1 MIMDLP
7 KTFNDQEVHFDDSGP
22 YLKVNLKCIKCGLTE
37 EGTKRISVV
46 DGKYTKV
53 KGTVYDSSV
62 IKPTKARGSEFI
74 HTKSCPKTDPAEI
87 NQATEWEDENAGNVE
102 VEASQIEQLIK
113 YAEEVSLNDTDPASH
128 PVNELYFVRDQEELL
143 KEIETLKATQTKLP
157 FEAETI
163 IELVSLLD
171 PRNKDIS
178 DSFARGAAWLFGR
191 EIIEKL
197 TKQ

>member
-1 MIMDLP
+1 
-7 KTFNDQEVHFDDSGP
+7 
-22 YLKVNLKCIKCGLTE
+22 
-37 EGTKRISVV
+37 
-46 DGKYTKV
+46 
-53 KGTVYDSSV
+53 
-62 IKPTKARGSEFI
+62 
-74 HTKSCPKTDPAEI
+74 
-87 NQATEWEDENAGNVE
+87 
-102 VEASQIEQLIK
+102 
-113 YAEEVSLNDTDPASH
+113 
-128 PVNELYFVRDQEELL
+128 LYFVRDQEELL